1 MRIRQSRKKGDMGY
15 LDFFMLGFG
24 SMVGVGWAVSSNH
37 WIAQAG
43 GPIPAFL
50 GFIIAT
56 LLLIPIGLCHGELLA
71 TLPQG
76 RRRLGL
82 HQQSLWE
89 KFILYF
95 IMVLGTFLL
104 DDTSLGGNLYKH
116 HPRKFDSLAL
126 KFKSPLL
133 CSRCSH
139 KSIFHP
145 SWSHPSPFI
154 IFYKL

>member
-1 MRIRQSRKKGDMGY
+1 MKKDKYQEMKNKIPNIKNIMKIRQSRKKGDMGY

-76 RRRLGL
+76 GGVLVYTSKAFGRNL
-82 HQQSLWE
+82 S
-89 KFILYF
+89 FISNA
-95 IMVLGTFLL
+95 LL
-104 DDTSLGGNLYKH
+104 V
-116 HPRKFDSLAL
+116 
-126 KFKSPLL
+126 
-133 CSRCSH
+133 
-139 KSIFHP
+139 
-145 SWSHPSPFI
+145 
-154 IFYKL
+154 